1 MNEGFVNKVAE
12 RDIIERYANVISGGC
27 LCTTKNVI
35 YTA

>member
-12 RDIIERYANVISGGC
+12 SVMIERYANAISGGC